1 MGQQPKVVGL
11 SSVPCILKQSIQTC
25 CRIMLHISHNFMK
38 TSLIRV
44 EQERKKERN
53 EDMRLYTGE
62 PRQNLGFQ
70 PWSSV
75 KDVTCLMSKEA
86 RYASA

>member
-1 MGQQPKVVGL
+1 
-11 SSVPCILKQSIQTC
+11 
-25 CRIMLHISHNFMK
+25 
-38 TSLIRV
+38 
-44 EQERKKERN
+44 
-53 EDMRLYTGE
+53 MRLYTGE
-62 PRQNLGFQ
+62 PRKKLGFQ